1 MFMDS
6 LQNSKGMI
14 KVRIEESNLKD
25 TCKYRLAL
33 GKIMRVT
40 VQAKQNQTNSKN
52 LPQMRRRLW
61 CFLFLYHLFLQA
73 QKKRHEASRFS
84 S

>member
-1 MFMDS
+1 MDS
-6 LQNSKGMI
+6 LQNSKGRI

-61 CFLFLYHLFLQA
+61 CFLFFYHFVL
-73 QKKRHEASRFS
+73 ASS
-84 S
+84 KEKA